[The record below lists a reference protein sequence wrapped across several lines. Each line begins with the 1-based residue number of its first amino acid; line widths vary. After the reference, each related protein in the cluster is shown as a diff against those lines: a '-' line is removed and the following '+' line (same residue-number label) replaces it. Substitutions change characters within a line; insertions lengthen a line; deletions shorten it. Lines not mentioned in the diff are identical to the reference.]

1 MRRFLCKIVIFRSH
15 GFPPKNNKIN
25 LSFFTTF
32 FQPTLIYYFSP
43 KTIRKIPETDLV
55 DVKDLDPGKG
65 TAEIVTENVTG
76 DHPDVIEAAVEID
89 LVEGLDH
96 VLEIGLLD
104 LMTGGVKE
112 TTGVLLNLKILPN
125 LLFRIQINQ
134 E

>member
-1 MRRFLCKIVIFRSH
+1 M
-15 GFPPKNNKIN
+15 
-25 LSFFTTF
+25 
-32 FQPTLIYYFSP
+32 
-43 KTIRKIPETDLV
+43 
-55 DVKDLDPGKG
+55 KDLDPGKG